1 MKVALGLAAMALQ
14 AVAVIEDAG
23 PWNYSQMDPYL
34 MYSDAAGTVWV
45 LQVQTAMDLDNGKE
59 YLRLYHH
66 LTA

>member
-45 LQVQTAMDLDNGKE
+45 L
-59 YLRLYHH
+59 
-66 LTA
+66 